1 MKLKSLYA
9 AGAILVASL
18 SASALIAAQSPAAD
32 FDPAHPFAKI
42 RTAVEWTD
50 KFRSNKPAI
59 DANDRFHN
67 MTSREWADAWTKRS
81 EGLSNEAFLQSH
93 PGTGGTG
100 VQVRSPYPYKSAE
113 EHFNA
118 WRKAAGGG
126 TKPTRANL
134 PDWSGDWQGVTRG
147 VLTFRALVRDV
158 WDAVSPDYRP
168 RFQQLLTA
176 ELEGRHWWAADSC
189 LPDGMG
195 RFYSLGGTYHF
206 MADPTIV
213 LIDKDRPNSETRY
226 VYTDGRGFLP
236 ETHRFPMWYGESQG
250 FWDGQELI
258 VWTKSFKPWLIS
270 HGLPEYSDKLEVI
283 ERVKRIGDE
292 ILVDMTLYDADAFAF
307 PWHDTVV
314 FRKLKDWKLA
324 PPTFYECVSS
334 NNVYHD
340 ENGQIQEYLP
350 GDPLYHDLSDP
361 RPWATVFE
369 RAEKSAANPPLLDPK
384 TPK

>member
-1 MKLKSLYA
+1 MKLRSLYA
-9 AGAILVASL
+9 AGAILFACVAGSSSY
-18 SASALIAAQSPAAD
+18 SAPAPTTD
-32 FDPAHPFAKI
+32 FDAAHPFAKL
-42 RTAVEWTD
+42 RTATEWTD
-50 KFRSNKPAI
+50 KFRTNKPVV

-67 MTSREWADAWTKRS
+67 YTSRDWADAWTKRP

-93 PGTGGTG
+93 AGNGGTG
-100 VQVRSPYPYKSAE
+100 VKIRSPYPYKTAE
-113 EHFNA
+113 EHYNA
-118 WRKAAGGG
+118 WLRAANGG

-134 PDWSGDWQGVTRG
+134 PDWSGDWQGLTRG
-147 VLTFRALVRDV
+147 VLQFRALVRDV
-158 WDAVSPDYRP
+158 WDAVSPEYQP

-236 ETHRFPMWYGESQG
+236 ETQRFPMWYGESQG
-250 FWDGQELI
+250 FWDGQDLI
-258 VWTKSFKPWLIS
+258 VWSKSFKPWVIS

-283 ERVKRIGDE
+283 ERIKRIGDE
-292 ILVDMTLYDADAFAF
+292 ILVDMTLYDPEAFAF

-314 FRKLKDWKLA
+314 FSKLKDWKLA

-350 GDPLYHDLSDP
+350 GDPLYRDLSDP

-369 RAEKSAANPPLLDPK
+369 RAEKSAVKPPLLQPK
-384 TPK
+384 TTK